1 MMVTFVSQ
9 CEKKALARTRRVMDA
24 FADRIG
30 DNTWQTII
38 TEDGLNAVKKLLRKT
53 ASKNTAISCHWI
65 RSRSRTELVWVVGN
79 KSRFNEQGIVPVNRT
94 ETEIKQYMDRYQ
106 WKTLNLMQYAA
117 TIAALFHD
125 FGKANKLFQAKLD
138 PNIITDISEPYRHE
152 WVSMRLFQAFV
163 GDKSDEEWLEALTR
177 IDEDIFS
184 SCFRDGIDG
193 GVQNNHPLRN
203 LPPFAQLVAWLILS
217 HHKLPSVPNSETTPP
232 NIEYITGWFSVNF
245 DSDWNS
251 PLSKNPE
258 QKVRVN
264 DNWTFENGLPVKS
277 NLWRSS
283 ACLTASE
290 ATSKLPS
297 SFPDLLHNDLF
308 TSHLARLALM
318 LADHYYSSQPMV
330 KKEWQDRAYEVY
342 ANTDRDTKTLK
353 QKLDEHHIGVAHHAE
368 KIVKALPKLNL
379 SLKKLDKN
387 SALEGSVEKCKKEK
401 YGWQDDAKKLA
412 KQLGNEAVS
421 QGFFGINM
429 ASTGTGKTQA
439 NAKIMYALGAAT
451 GRVRFSV
458 ALGLRTL
465 TLQTG
470 IEYQSKL
477 KISEE
482 DLAVL
487 VGGSSAKQLFENE
500 IGKAGASSQ
509 NSTQALTGSESQEQL
524 MDADAYVSYTGALD
538 DHSLRR

>member
-9 CEKKALARTRRVMDA
+9 CEKKALNKTRRVLDA

-30 DNTWQTII
+30 DNAWQTVI
-38 TEDGLNAVKKLLRKT
+38 TQEGLLAVKKLLRKT
-53 ASKNTAISCHWI
+53 ASKNTAVSCHWI

-79 KSRFNEQGIVPVNRT
+79 KSKFNVQGIVPVNFT
-94 ETEIKQYMDRYQ
+94 EKAIAEYMDKSQ
-106 WKTLNLMQYAA
+106 WRTLDVIRYAA
-117 TIAALFHD
+117 AIAGLFHD

-138 PNIITDISEPYRHE
+138 PNITTGISEPYRHE
-152 WVSMRLFQAFV
+152 WVSMRLFQALV
-163 GDKSDEEWLEALTR
+163 GDKSDEEWLEALRR

-184 SCFRDGIDG
+184 SCFKDGIDG
-193 GVQNNHPLRN
+193 GVGNNHPLRN
-203 LPPFAQLVAWLILS
+203 LPPFAQLVAWLILC
-217 HHKLPSVPNSETTPP
+217 HHKLPSVPSSETTPP
-232 NIEYITGWFSVNF
+232 NIEYITEWFNVNF

-251 PLSKNPE
+251 PLSKDPE
-258 QKVRVN
+258 QNVRIT
-264 DNWTFENGLPVKS
+264 DNWAFEKGLPVES

-290 ATSKLPS
+290 AASKLPS

-330 KKEWQDRAYEVY
+330 KKEWQDPMYKAY
-342 ANTDRDTKTLK
+342 ANTDRETATLK
-353 QKLDEHHIGVAHHAE
+353 QKLDEHNIGVAHHAA
-368 KIVKALPKLNL
+368 KIVNAFPKFNS
-379 SLKKLDKN
+379 SLKKLDKS
-387 SALEGSVEKCKKEK
+387 SALEGGVEKSKKAK
-401 YGWQDDAKKLA
+401 YGWQDDSKKLA
-412 KQLGNEAVS
+412 QQLGNETVS

-439 NAKIMYALGAAT
+439 NAKIMYAIGAAT

-470 IEYQSKL
+470 IEYQDKL
-477 KISEE
+477 KI
-482 DLAVL
+482 
-487 VGGSSAKQLFENE
+487 
-500 IGKAGASSQ
+500 
-509 NSTQALTGSESQEQL
+509 
-524 MDADAYVSYTGALD
+524 
-538 DHSLRR
+538 